1 MTLDV
6 FLLILKILFIVL
18 LYLFLMQVVIAIY
31 RDLKKTSAAGST
43 YGAKAPP
50 GTGQLVVVDS
60 GPSHIMPGT
69 SYLLTSPATIGRN
82 PASTIQILEN
92 FISNNHSRMWFSNGT
107 WYIQDAGSRNGTFV
121 IRADQVRGGE
131 YEQPAVEALPV
142 HYGDK
147 VKIGYIFFQLKP

>member
-31 RDLKKTSAAGST
+31 RDLKKTSAAGAAYAGQASP
-43 YGAKAPP
+43 K
-50 GTGQLVVVDS
+50 GQLVVVDS

-107 WYIQDAGSRNGTFV
+107 WYIQDAGSTNGTYL
-121 IRADQVRGGE
+121 IKADEVRGGE
-131 YEQPAVEALPV
+131 NELPAREALPV
-142 HYGDK
+142 RFGDK